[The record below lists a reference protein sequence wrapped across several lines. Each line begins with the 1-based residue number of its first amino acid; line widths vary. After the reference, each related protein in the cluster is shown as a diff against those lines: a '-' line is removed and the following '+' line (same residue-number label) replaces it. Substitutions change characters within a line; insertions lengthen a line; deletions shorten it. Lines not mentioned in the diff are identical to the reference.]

1 MEPLTESTLFKSIQL
16 VISCKNDNMLGVAE
30 PFEDQMRLTLAP
42 LGKIFII

>member
-16 VISCKNDNMLGVAE
+16 VISRKNDNMLGVAE
-30 PFEDQMRLTLAP
+30 PSKDQMRLTLAP